1 MDSNRHK
8 LTVFDEVYTPEVLKT
23 LAERAKSDTSLRALD
38 SRIHPNNEYLAY
50 DRVHLDKCLV
60 FSKQHGALD
69 QDRLSRLRQPQN
81 FHTWQSVYN
90 ELLVPYFFMKVFKL
104 QIDFVTNPKRK
115 GLGDFQVIYP
125 EGRIMV
131 EVKTPKGDD
140 PNLEGPDDTVH
151 EGFDDDLLRPVF
163 LDGARQL
170 RRGNKNLIVICTQ
183 LCAWIH
189 ESDAFEKLFY
199 GQEVITSPFNPDIG
213 GLVGP
218 IETKFVPN
226 GELLRHRPKRYTRVS
241 AIASFRND
249 ISLCRRFSEEAQQ
262 IQFAVFHNYHAVS
275 PLEPNMFIG
284 VEQFIPDK
292 EKGGIEHINEK
303 KNAFLI
309 EG

>member
-1 MDSNRHK
+1 MGPNGHK
-8 LTVFDEVYTPEVLKT
+8 LSVFYEVYTPKVLKT
-23 LAERAKSDTSLRALD
+23 IAERSKSNTSLRALD
-38 SRIHPNNEYLAY
+38 SRLHPHNEYLAY

-60 FSKQHGALD
+60 FSKQHNALD

-90 ELLVPYFFMKVFKL
+90 ELLVPYFLAKVFKL

-115 GLGDFQVIYP
+115 GLGDFQTIHP
-125 EGRIMV
+125 EGRVIV

-140 PNLEGPDDTVH
+140 PNLQGPDNTVH
-151 EGFDDDLLRPVF
+151 EGFDDDLLKPAF

-189 ESDAFEKLFY
+189 GSDAFEKLFY
-199 GQEVITSPFNPDIG
+199 GQDVITAPFDPDVG

-226 GELLRHRPKRYTRVS
+226 GELLKHRPKRYTRIS

-249 ISLCRRFSEEAQQ
+249 ISLYRRFSEEAQQ
-262 IQFAVFHNYHAVS
+262 IQFIVFHNYHAVS
-275 PLEPNMFIG
+275 QIETNMFAGI
-284 VEQFIPDK
+284 EQFIPDTSR
-292 EKGGIEHINEK
+292 GRIEHINK
-303 KNAFLI
+303 DKSDFLI
-309 EG
+309 EV